1 MNNTISQISSLLSL
15 QQWQVKNT
23 LELLI
28 DQAATVPF
36 ISRYRKEATGE
47 LDEVV
52 IENIRLLHIK
62 LTELAKRRE
71 FILLTIT
78 QQGNLTDM
86 LKTAIDNAST
96 IEQLEDIYLPFKPK
110 RRTRATIAREA
121 GLEPLSKTIM
131 FRDEKDIENQAPK
144 YLNDEITDV
153 QKAIAGAMDIVAE
166 WVSENSSIRSI
177 VREAFVR
184 EAIIEAKGV
193 KTKMSD
199 DSKFANY
206 YNHNESLRRIST
218 NRFLALARAEREG
231 ELKVKI
237 SIDTENITDRLKNY
251 YNRNNCQN
259 RYKDLAIEDSYK
271 RLISPSIETEIRSL
285 QKEKA
290 DNSAIEVFSSN
301 LKQLLLAPALGEKRI
316 LAIDPGFRSGCKIV
330 CIDANGN
337 LLHNENI
344 YPHEPQREWTMAQK
358 KLSTMVES
366 YKIDAIAIG
375 DGTASRE
382 TEKLVKSI
390 VFNRKVNVFIV
401 SEDGASIYSA
411 SAVAR
416 EEFADYDVTVRGAV
430 SIGRRL
436 QDPLAELVKI
446 DAKSLGVGE
455 YQHDVDQTKLKSTLD
470 FVVES
475 CVNKVGVNLNTAS
488 YNILTYISGI
498 GATVAKNITKYRAEN
513 GDFKSRKELLK
524 VPRLGAKVYEQ
535 AIGFL
540 RIQNS
545 IEPLDNSAVHPE
557 SYALVKSI
565 AKDLA
570 VSTNELIGN
579 EKLVGSIDI
588 KKYITESV
596 GEITLKDIVKE
607 LAKPA
612 IDPRSEVK
620 VFEFASD
627 IHTIKDLKIGRQL
640 NGIVSNITSFGAFV
654 NIGIK
659 QDGLVHIS
667 QMAREFISSP
677 TQVVSLHQHVVV
689 EIVEVD
695 ESRGRISLSML
706 IDDAKI

>member
-1 MNNTISQISSLLSL
+1 MNNITLQISNILSIKE
-15 QQWQVKNT
+15 WQVKNT

-28 DQAATVPF
+28 DQSATVPF

-47 LDEVV
+47 LDEVA
-52 IENIRLLHIK
+52 IENIRLLHLK

-71 FILLTIT
+71 FIVTTIT
-78 QQGNLTDM
+78 QQGNMTDALM
-86 LKTAIDNAST
+86 SSIDNVTA

-121 GLEPLSKTIM
+121 GLEPLSKTIL
-131 FRDEKDIENQAPK
+131 FRDDKSIESQASSYINNEVK
-144 YLNDEITDV
+144 DV
-153 QKAIAGAMDIVAE
+153 QHAIIGAMDIVAE
-166 WVSENSSIRSI
+166 LVSENSTIRSI
-177 VREAFVR
+177 VRENFNR
-184 EAIIEAKGV
+184 EATIEAKGV
-193 KTKMSD
+193 KGKMND
-199 DSKFANY
+199 QSKFANY
-206 YNHNESLRRIST
+206 YDHNESLRRIST

-237 SIDTENITDRLKNY
+237 SIDTENISDRLKHY
-251 YNRNNCQN
+251 YNKNGCQN
-259 RYKDLAIEDSYK
+259 KYKDLAIEDSYK
-271 RLISPSIETEIRSL
+271 RLIYPSIETEIRAA
-285 QKEKA
+285 QKQKA
-290 DNSAIEVFSSN
+290 DQSAIDIFSSN
-301 LKQLLLAPALGEKRI
+301 LKQLLLASPLGEKRI

-344 YPHEPQREWTMAQK
+344 YPHEPQKDWSMAQK

-382 TEKLVKSI
+382 TEKLVKSVHFDREI
-390 VFNRKVNVFIV
+390 KLFIV

-411 SAVAR
+411 SSVAR
-416 EEFADYDVTVRGAV
+416 EEFSDFDVTVRGAI

-446 DAKSLGVGE
+446 EPKSLGVGE
-455 YQHDVDQTKLKSTLD
+455 YQHDVDQTKLKAALG

-488 YNILTYISGI
+488 YHILTYISGI
-498 GATVAKNITKYRAEN
+498 GATLAKNITKYRTDN

-524 VPRLGAKVYEQ
+524 VPRLGQKVYEQ
-535 AIGFL
+535 AAGFL
-540 RIQNS
+540 RIPNS

-557 SYALVKSI
+557 SYALVKTI
-565 AKDLA
+565 AKDLG
-570 VSTNELIGN
+570 VSTGELIGN
-579 EKLVGSIDI
+579 DKLVSSIDLN
-588 KKYITESV
+588 KYIGSSI

-607 LAKPA
+607 LAKPSL
-612 IDPRSEVK
+612 DPRSEIK
-620 VFEFASD
+620 AFEFASD
-627 IHTIKDLKIGRQL
+627 VNTIKDLKVGRQL

-667 QMAREFISSP
+667 QMAREFITSP
-677 TQVVSLHQHVVV
+677 TQVISLHQYVVV
-689 EIVEVD
+689 EIMEVD
-695 ESRGRISLSML
+695 ELRGRISLTML
-706 IDDAKI
+706 ID